1 MNSFFFSGQRL
12 RYAMLCYANKSQTGS
27 QQSLTFLMVVFKKS
41 LLDDIANANDR
52 DKAQNTVDGSV
63 SLAATIDRNRSLD
76 HAFRRRVVVVVR
88 FLQGGC
94 LCE

>member
-1 MNSFFFSGQRL
+1 
-12 RYAMLCYANKSQTGS
+12 MLCYANKGQTGS
-27 QQSLTFLMVVFKKS
+27 QQSPTFLVVVFKIS

-63 SLAATIDRNRSLD
+63 SLAAAINGNRSLG
-76 HAFRRRVVVVVR
+76 HAFGRRVVVVR